1 MKTRR
6 RTMQIELREYQKQD
20 FKALETIIRETWHYD
35 DFSTSKTAVKLA
47 RVFLSSCLTN
57 YTFSR
62 VAVVDGNVA
71 GIILANNITKH
82 KCPLSNRLLQIK
94 SILSLY
100 SSKEGR
106 NVSKIFAKRQN
117 TTYHNQPNAG
127 DTSGAHGYHTTS
139 STTYYVTFQVES
151 GDRIEM
157 SVSGSEYGK
166 LTEGDEGK
174 LTFQGTR
181 YLQFN
186 MEN

>member
-1 MKTRR
+1 MFNI
-6 RTMQIELREYQKQD
+6 IELL
-20 FKALETIIRETWHYD
+20 FPVIFILIFIMIIFTFAKGISTWHKNNN
-35 DFSTSKTAVKLA
+35 SPRLTVSA
-47 RVFLSSCLTN
+47 RIV
-57 YTFSR
+57 
-62 VAVVDGNVA
+62 
-71 GIILANNITKH
+71 
-82 KCPLSNRLLQIK
+82 
-94 SILSLY
+94 
-100 SSKEGR
+100 
-106 NVSKIFAKRQN
+106 AKRQN
-117 TTYHNQPNAG
+117 TTYQNHPNAG

-166 LTEGDEGK
+166 LTESDEGK

>member
-1 MKTRR
+1 MFNI
-6 RTMQIELREYQKQD
+6 IELL
-20 FKALETIIRETWHYD
+20 FPVIFILIFIMIIFTLAKGISTWHKNNN
-35 DFSTSKTAVKLA
+35 SPRLTVSA
-47 RVFLSSCLTN
+47 RIV
-57 YTFSR
+57 
-62 VAVVDGNVA
+62 
-71 GIILANNITKH
+71 
-82 KCPLSNRLLQIK
+82 
-94 SILSLY
+94 
-100 SSKEGR
+100 
-106 NVSKIFAKRQN
+106 AKRQN
-117 TTYHNQPNAG
+117 TTYQNHPNAG
-127 DTSGAHGYHTTS
+127 DTSGAHGYHTTC

>member
-1 MKTRR
+1 MFNI
-6 RTMQIELREYQKQD
+6 IELL
-20 FKALETIIRETWHYD
+20 FPVIFILIFIMIIFTLAKGISTWHKNNN
-35 DFSTSKTAVKLA
+35 SPRLTVSA
-47 RVFLSSCLTN
+47 RIV
-57 YTFSR
+57 
-62 VAVVDGNVA
+62 
-71 GIILANNITKH
+71 
-82 KCPLSNRLLQIK
+82 
-94 SILSLY
+94 
-100 SSKEGR
+100 
-106 NVSKIFAKRQN
+106 AKRQN

-186 MEN
+186 MEKLNNKYIIEQRIFQ

>member
-1 MKTRR
+1 MFNI
-6 RTMQIELREYQKQD
+6 IELL
-20 FKALETIIRETWHYD
+20 FPVIFILIFIMIIFTLAKGISTWHKNNN
-35 DFSTSKTAVKLA
+35 SPRLTVSA
-47 RVFLSSCLTN
+47 RIV
-57 YTFSR
+57 
-62 VAVVDGNVA
+62 
-71 GIILANNITKH
+71 
-82 KCPLSNRLLQIK
+82 
-94 SILSLY
+94 
-100 SSKEGR
+100 
-106 NVSKIFAKRQN
+106 AKRQN

-151 GDRIEM
+151 GDRIAM

>member
-1 MKTRR
+1 MFNI
-6 RTMQIELREYQKQD
+6 IELL
-20 FKALETIIRETWHYD
+20 FPVIFILIFIMIIFTLAKGISTWHKNNN
-35 DFSTSKTAVKLA
+35 SPRLTVSA
-47 RVFLSSCLTN
+47 RIV
-57 YTFSR
+57 
-62 VAVVDGNVA
+62 
-71 GIILANNITKH
+71 
-82 KCPLSNRLLQIK
+82 
-94 SILSLY
+94 
-100 SSKEGR
+100 
-106 NVSKIFAKRQN
+106 AKRQN

-151 GDRIEM
+151 GDRTEM

-186 MEN
+186 MENWTTNTSLNREYFNDTILSIRINY

>member
-1 MKTRR
+1 M
-6 RTMQIELREYQKQD
+6 ELINQNYNKEKKYVQYNRIVISCDLHTNLYNVIFTFAKG
-20 FKALETIIRETWHYD
+20 ISTWHKNNN
-35 DFSTSKTAVKLA
+35 SPRLTVSA
-47 RVFLSSCLTN
+47 RIV
-57 YTFSR
+57 
-62 VAVVDGNVA
+62 
-71 GIILANNITKH
+71 
-82 KCPLSNRLLQIK
+82 
-94 SILSLY
+94 
-100 SSKEGR
+100 
-106 NVSKIFAKRQN
+106 AKRQN

>member
-1 MKTRR
+1 MFNI
-6 RTMQIELREYQKQD
+6 IELL
-20 FKALETIIRETWHYD
+20 FPVIFILIFIMIIFTLAKGISTWHKNNN
-35 DFSTSKTAVKLA
+35 SPRLTVSA
-47 RVFLSSCLTN
+47 RIV
-57 YTFSR
+57 
-62 VAVVDGNVA
+62 
-71 GIILANNITKH
+71 
-82 KCPLSNRLLQIK
+82 
-94 SILSLY
+94 
-100 SSKEGR
+100 
-106 NVSKIFAKRQN
+106 AKRQN

-151 GDRIEM
+151 GDRIEL

-166 LTEGDEGK
+166 LAEGDEGK

>member
-1 MKTRR
+1 MFNI
-6 RTMQIELREYQKQD
+6 IELL
-20 FKALETIIRETWHYD
+20 FPVIFILIFIMIIFTLAKGISTWHKNNN
-35 DFSTSKTAVKLA
+35 SPRLTVSA
-47 RVFLSSCLTN
+47 RIV
-57 YTFSR
+57 
-62 VAVVDGNVA
+62 
-71 GIILANNITKH
+71 
-82 KCPLSNRLLQIK
+82 
-94 SILSLY
+94 
-100 SSKEGR
+100 
-106 NVSKIFAKRQN
+106 AKRQN

-157 SVSGSEYGK
+157 SVSGSEYGN